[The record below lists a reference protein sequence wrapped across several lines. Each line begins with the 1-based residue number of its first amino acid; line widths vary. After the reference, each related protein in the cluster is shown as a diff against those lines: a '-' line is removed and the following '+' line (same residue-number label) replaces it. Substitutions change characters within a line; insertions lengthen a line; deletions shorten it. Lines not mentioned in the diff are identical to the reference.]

1 MMNATQPVLSEKLN
15 IPDSYK
21 GMDDILIPNSPFKNI
36 ISFEKYRFRP
46 IVFLIPEKRKYE
58 YKNHIYVVPAIKIS
72 LDNFTKVKDY
82 WRSYISN
89 KYDETI
95 KIKTEK
101 SGVINGMPTKYLE
114 YTAPGYDDDRYYRS
128 TYIERIYFV
137 KQDNNT
143 IGMIRSV
150 RLLEDDSSNN
160 IFLKQWGAFVKTIRF
175 TEPNPYSSSV
185 KGKEQSTRRYFAN
198 NLSVDIPTGLVK
210 GLNKWRNKR
219 RAVRGDDWQ
228 TPEGEISFRF
238 QITSGYDFKP
248 ENENENIKMKA
259 DALATGGSDFFES
272 LDSNFSREYES
283 IEHPFGKDHKIY
295 GYKETGRV
303 LTEVKL
309 ETAYKTGKTIQIL
322 IKTRNEIFDKYEKT
336 IIEWLKYFVVLQET

>member
-21 GMDDILIPNSPFKNI
+21 GMDDVLIPDAPFKNI
-36 ISFEKYRFRP
+36 TSFEKYRFRP
-46 IVFLIPEKRKYE
+46 IIYLLAEDEDFEVD
-58 YKNHIYVVPAIKIS
+58 NHIYVVPNIDLSINDFNNVREYWKSYTLKKHNRKIEIKKA
-72 LDNFTKVKDY
+72 TTG
-82 WRSYISN
+82 
-89 KYDETI
+89 E
-95 KIKTEK
+95 
-101 SGVINGMPTKYLE
+101 INGLPSKYLE
-114 YTAPGYDDDRYYRS
+114 YIVLGYDDRRYYDEK
-128 TYIERIYFV
+128 YIERVYFI
-137 KQDNNT
+137 KQENNK
-143 IGMIRSV
+143 IGIVRSV
-150 RLLEDDSSNN
+150 RLLKDDSSKN
-160 IFLKQWGAFVKTIRF
+160 IFLSQWKAFSKTIRF
-175 TEPNPYSSSV
+175 VEPNPYSSTT
-185 KGKEQSTRRYFAN
+185 KGKEPNTRRYLASN
-198 NLSVDIPTGLVK
+198 IIVDIPMGRSDE
-210 GLNKWRNKR
+210 LNMWFNKR

-248 ENENENIKMKA
+248 EKENENIKMKA

-309 ETAYKTGKTIQIL
+309 ETAYKPGKTIQIL
-322 IKTRNEIFDKYEKT
+322 IKTRNEIFEKYEKT
-336 IIEWLKYFVVLQET
+336 IIEWLKHFVVLQET

>member
-15 IPDSYK
+15 VPDSYK
-21 GMDDILIPNSPFKNI
+21 GMDDVLIPDAPLKNI
-36 ISFEKYRFRP
+36 TSFEKYRFRP
-46 IVFLIPEKRKYE
+46 IIFLFPENNKFE
-58 YKNHIYVVPAIKIS
+58 FHNHIYVVPNIDMSINDFDKIREYWISHTLKKHDRKIEIKKA
-72 LDNFTKVKDY
+72 TTGK
-82 WRSYISN
+82 
-89 KYDETI
+89 
-95 KIKTEK
+95 
-101 SGVINGMPTKYLE
+101 INGLSSKYLE
-114 YTAPGYDDDRYYRS
+114 YICFGYDDRRYYDEK
-128 TYIERIYFV
+128 YIERIYFI
-137 KQDNNT
+137 KQENNK

-248 ENENENIKMKA
+248 EKENENIKMKA

-322 IKTRNEIFDKYEKT
+322 IKTRNEIFEKYEKT
-336 IIEWLKYFVVLQET
+336 IIEWLKHFVVLQET

>member
-1 MMNATQPVLSEKLN
+1 MMNATQLVLAEKLN

-21 GMDDILIPNSPFKNI
+21 GMDDILIPDAPFKNI
-36 ISFEKYRFRP
+36 TSFEKYRFEP
-46 IVFLIPEKRKYE
+46 IVLINIPEDK
-58 YKNHIYVVPAIKIS
+58 
-72 LDNFTKVKDY
+72 
-82 WRSYISN
+82 
-89 KYDETI
+89 
-95 KIKTEK
+95 
-101 SGVINGMPTKYLE
+101 LE
-114 YTAPGYDDDRYYRS
+114 YDVFVYMNPNIHIEGDSLKNIARKWMVREQKKHHVKLPIKKEGYGKINKNSVYFISYGAFGYDDNRS
-128 TYIERIYFV
+128 KLNNFITRIYFFSINEKKTAMV
-137 KQDNNT
+137 
-143 IGMIRSV
+143 SLV
-150 RLLEDDSSNN
+150 RLDENDKHTELIS
-160 IFLKQWGAFVKTIRF
+160 QWHAFVKSILKI
-175 TEPNPYSSSV
+175 NLNAYSLTT
-185 KGKEQSTRRYFAN
+185 KGKEVGTRRYITSD
-198 NLSVDIPTGLVK
+198 LSFDLPMGIDN
-210 GLNKWRNKR
+210 GLNQWRNER

-322 IKTRNEIFDKYEKT
+322 IKTRNEIFDKHEKT
-336 IIEWLKYFVVLQET
+336 IIEWLKHFVILQSE

>member
-21 GMDDILIPNSPFKNI
+21 GMDDILIPDAPLKNI
-36 ISFEKYRFRP
+36 TSFEKYRFIP
-46 IVFLIPEKRKYE
+46 IIYLIPEKNKFE
-58 YKNHIYVVPAIKIS
+58 FHNHIYLIPNIDISIK
-72 LDNFTKVKDY
+72 NFENLSKY
-82 WRSYISN
+82 WKSYISK
-89 KYDETI
+89 KYGEDI
-95 KIKTEK
+95 K
-101 SGVINGMPTKYLE
+101 VISSKKGKINDLPTQYLKY
-114 YTAPGYDDDRYYRS
+114 TVAGYDDRRGYNEIYL
-128 TYIERIYFV
+128 ERVYFI
-137 KQDNNT
+137 KQENNK
-143 IGMIRSV
+143 IGMVRSV
-150 RLLEDDSSNN
+150 RLLKDDSSKN
-160 IFLKQWGAFVKTIRF
+160 IFLSQWKAFSKTIRF
-175 TEPNPYSSSV
+175 VEPNPYSSTT
-185 KGKEQSTRRYFAN
+185 KGKEPNTRRYLASN
-198 NLSVDIPTGLVK
+198 IIVDIPMGRSDE
-210 GLNKWRNKR
+210 LNMWFNKR

-336 IIEWLKYFVVLQET
+336 IIEWLKHFVVLQET